1 MSFRRPKY
9 SDEMQTY
16 QKYVQKDS
24 DTIIWE
30 GEGEMVRESSLQYEH
45 FEAYLVAA
53 ARLMA

>member
-1 MSFRRPKY
+1 
-9 SDEMQTY
+9 MQTY